1 MKPNTTSVLVLVVK
15 TLISLSLVCQMT
27 SCQEHDT
34 SSIEQDTSLTLAE
47 RIIKINKGVVS
58 AREHMEDGKPLLI
71 VDIGPSSTFSNS
83 ALLFDASTK
92 MVDILAK
99 SQKIIPKDGNVEFRI
114 ITELEDRYG
123 NTKED
128 AIMTIGFTG
137 SDIEKINFG
146 NKAGFTGW
154 SLLNLAQPPK
164 HITFAGREAISE
176 YCSDDSNRNYAD
188 LFCLPWPKVSR

>member
-1 MKPNTTSVLVLVVK
+1 MKSNPTNVFFLVARI
-15 TLISLSLVCQMT
+15 LIGLSLVCQMT
-27 SCQEHDT
+27 SCQDPDTSAIEHDP
-34 SSIEQDTSLTLAE
+34 SLTLAE
-47 RIIKINKGVVS
+47 RIARINKSVVK
-58 AREHMEDGKPLLI
+58 AKENMHDGKPLLI
-71 VDIGPSSTFSNS
+71 VDIMPSSGFSNS
-83 ALLFDASTK
+83 ALLFNASTK

-146 NKAGFTGW
+146 NKVGFTGW

>member
-1 MKPNTTSVLVLVVK
+1 M
-15 TLISLSLVCQMT
+15 
-27 SCQEHDT
+27 
-34 SSIEQDTSLTLAE
+34 
-47 RIIKINKGVVS
+47 
-58 AREHMEDGKPLLI
+58 
-71 VDIGPSSTFSNS
+71 
-83 ALLFDASTK
+83 
-92 MVDILAK
+92 
-99 SQKIIPKDGNVEFRI
+99 EFRI

-188 LFCLPWPKVSR
+188 LFASLGLKCLDSCQVQ

>member
-71 VDIGPSSTFSNS
+71 VDIRPSSTFSNS

-99 SQKIIPKDGNVEFRI
+99 SQK
-114 ITELEDRYG
+114 
-123 NTKED
+123 
-128 AIMTIGFTG
+128 
-137 SDIEKINFG
+137 
-146 NKAGFTGW
+146 
-154 SLLNLAQPPK
+154 
-164 HITFAGREAISE
+164 
-176 YCSDDSNRNYAD
+176 
-188 LFCLPWPKVSR
+188 